1 MKTLLALC
9 ALLPVPALASPC
21 LPAGSLIERDRQYE
35 EALRTGDVPFLQA
48 LLADDYV
55 WVHTLASQIEDRAS
69 VLARLQ
75 KPDSIAKSRRT
86 SNVHA
91 HVLGQTVVL
100 RGLSTVEQWNADG
113 KTWRSNQYQFMRT
126 YADVNGQCKLLAVQ
140 SMKVASSP
148 SNLQPLQ
155 PIAGTKG

>member
-9 ALLPVPALASPC
+9 ALLPLPLLAAPC
-21 LPAGSLIERDRQYE
+21 LPAEGLIERDRQYE
-35 EALRTGDVPFLQA
+35 EALRTGDVRFLREW
-48 LLADDYV
+48 LADGYV
-55 WVHTLASQIEDRAS
+55 WVHSLASQIENREA
-69 VLARLQ
+69 VLGRLN
-75 KPDSIAKSRRT
+75 KPDNIPKSRIT
-86 SNVHA
+86 SNVQA
-91 HVLGQTVVL
+91 HVLGQAVVL

-126 YADVNGQCKLLAVQ
+126 YAEVNGQCKLLAVQ

-155 PIAGTKG
+155 PMSGSK